1 MNGCAQARIGKASE
15 NAKFERK
22 LPKPRVGRN
31 RNAAL
36 TVFYGALIGGV
47 MLAGGCGMKETVIGT
62 IAWKNGE
69 QIANSQVIDTLLMDV
84 TGINGLKEKVR
95 DANEL
100 LGADSIRIIYSYQDD
115 GRTLVRCKTFMKDE
129 MKR

>member
-1 MNGCAQARIGKASE
+1 
-15 NAKFERK
+15 
-22 LPKPRVGRN
+22 
-31 RNAAL
+31 
-36 TVFYGALIGGV
+36 
-47 MLAGGCGMKETVIGT
+47 MKETVIGT